1 MAKQK
6 RPAVDVTVYEPAEA
20 PAEQAVAEA
29 PAEQA
34 VAEAPAEA
42 PVEETPSEAVEA
54 PVVEAPAPVAEAPA
68 EPAPV
73 EEDVTQE
80 MKAVLRNA
88 VKGSCRPTLLQ
99 FDQRSGVPRNALIEL
114 DSDDVAKLWGI
125 WCKRCGSRDQEGFVS
140 ALLELMGQ
148 YPARIMRIASP
159 YKLE

>member
-6 RPAVDVTVYEPAEA
+6 RPMADMSAYEPEAPVQEAPVPAEA
-20 PAEQAVAEA
+20 PVQEMPAEPAAEA
-29 PAEQA
+29 PAIAEPEPAPVEAPVQ
-34 VAEAPAEA
+34 EAPAEA
-42 PVEETPSEAVEA
+42 P
-54 PVVEAPAPVAEAPA
+54 
-68 EPAPV
+68 
-73 EEDVTQE
+73 DVKQE

-125 WCKRCGSRDQEGFVS
+125 WCGRCGSRDQEGFVS
-140 ALLELMGQ
+140 ALLELMDQ

>member
-6 RPAVDVTVYEPAEA
+6 RPMADMSAYGPEAPVEAPVQEMPAEPVAEVPVEA
-20 PAEQAVAEA
+20 PAEL
-29 PAEQA
+29 
-34 VAEAPAEA
+34 
-42 PVEETPSEAVEA
+42 
-54 PVVEAPAPVAEAPA
+54 VEAPAPAEPVAEAP
-68 EPAPV
+68 
-73 EEDVTQE
+73 DVKQE

-125 WCKRCGSRDQEGFVS
+125 WCSRCGSRDQEGFVS
-140 ALLELMGQ
+140 ALLELMDQ

>member
-1 MAKQK
+1 
-6 RPAVDVTVYEPAEA
+6 
-20 PAEQAVAEA
+20 
-29 PAEQA
+29 
-34 VAEAPAEA
+34 
-42 PVEETPSEAVEA
+42 
-54 PVVEAPAPVAEAPA
+54 
-68 EPAPV
+68 
-73 EEDVTQE
+73 

-125 WCKRCGSRDQEGFVS
+125 WCSRCGSRDQEGFVS